1 MLQEDKKRIAVN
13 TVVLY
18 IRMIVIML
26 VSLFTSRKVLEVLG
40 VDDYGI
46 MNVVGGVVSMM
57 AFLNGS
63 MTVATQRFLTYELGR
78 KDTDRYR
85 RVFSM
90 SMFIHL
96 IIAGIILFLCET
108 AGLWMVNSVLNI
120 PSDRMA
126 AANVVYQ
133 ASILSLIFGIVQTPY
148 TASVISHENM
158 GFYAY
163 MSIAGAVMKL
173 LIVYLLLT
181 VPYDSLAVYAILL
194 LCVNMLMTAVYS
206 IYCRVKYAECHIAG
220 IWDRGIFRSMVSFTG
235 WNMFGTVA
243 WILKDQGINILM
255 NLFSGPAVNAAR
267 GVSMQVSASVKNLI
281 SGFQTA
287 VNPQITKSYAGGNI
301 QDMHKLMFTSSKVSF
316 FLFLVLA
323 LPIAIETPY
332 ILNLWLKDVPEY
344 SVLFTRII
352 IVEALADTLSG
363 PFITGLMAT
372 GIIRWYQIVIGSL
385 IILNIP
391 VSYLLL
397 KAGCPIETPLIIS
410 LSVTV
415 ISIAG
420 RAIFAKFLAGVSLRS
435 YLRSVIF
442 PVAAVVVLSGVLP
455 VFQSSCMDEGFI
467 RLVATTL
474 TSLLSVSAVSYLVGL
489 DRNEKA
495 FVVAGLRS
503 IKTRLG
509 GGRN

>member
-181 VPYDSLAVYAILL
+181 VPYDSLAVYAVLL

-206 IYCRVKYAECHIAG
+206 IYCRVKYTECHIAG

-235 WNMFGTVA
+235 WNMFGTVE
-243 WILKDQGINILM
+243 KESQ
-255 NLFSGPAVNAAR
+255 
-267 GVSMQVSASVKNLI
+267 I
-281 SGFQTA
+281 S
-287 VNPQITKSYAGGNI
+287 NDS
-301 QDMHKLMFTSSKVSF
+301 
-316 FLFLVLA
+316 
-323 LPIAIETPY
+323 
-332 ILNLWLKDVPEY
+332 ILNL
-344 SVLFTRII
+344 
-352 IVEALADTLSG
+352 
-363 PFITGLMAT
+363 
-372 GIIRWYQIVIGSL
+372 
-385 IILNIP
+385 
-391 VSYLLL
+391 
-397 KAGCPIETPLIIS
+397 
-410 LSVTV
+410 TV
-415 ISIAG
+415 
-420 RAIFAKFLAGVSLRS
+420 
-435 YLRSVIF
+435 
-442 PVAAVVVLSGVLP
+442 
-455 VFQSSCMDEGFI
+455 
-467 RLVATTL
+467 
-474 TSLLSVSAVSYLVGL
+474 
-489 DRNEKA
+489 
-495 FVVAGLRS
+495 
-503 IKTRLG
+503 
-509 GGRN
+509 